1 MDRAQNKEKQSQAAQ
16 SAARTGFFRALIAG
30 LSFGTLLLLKRPWV
44 PADL

>member
-1 MDRAQNKEKQSQAAQ
+1 MDRAQHKEKVSQAAQ
-16 SAARTGFFRALIAG
+16 GAARTSFFRALLAG